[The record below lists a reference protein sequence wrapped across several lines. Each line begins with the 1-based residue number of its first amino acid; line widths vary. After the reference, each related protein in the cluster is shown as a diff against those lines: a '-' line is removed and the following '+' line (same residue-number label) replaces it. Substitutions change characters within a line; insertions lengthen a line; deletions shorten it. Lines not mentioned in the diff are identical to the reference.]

1 MITFSNVIILLSLIS
16 LYTYHPV
23 FYNICF
29 LNDLP
34 TVQHKTVLWF
44 FSLLDLS
51 SFMQGLKLLYCQ
63 VEFMKF
69 DHMYF

>member
-1 MITFSNVIILLSLIS
+1 MITFSNVVILLSLIS
-16 LYTYHPV
+16 LYTYHLI

-29 LNDLP
+29 LIDLP
-34 TVQHKTVLWF
+34 TVQHKTVLPF

-51 SFMQGLKLLYCQ
+51 CFRQGLQLLYSQ
-63 VEFMKF
+63 VEFTEF